1 MDGKDQTSS
10 SLGEDNYAKPK
21 KFSIKRAK
29 EADIKS
35 SSGNEQEESDNYS
48 GNSDINLVEDDI
60 VVEDDS
66 TQPEDV
72 VTPKAKEVK
81 ITKSKDFP
89 LNKIRENLNPET
101 NAVISKIES
110 KVSKKEVASLVKN
123 MEDNKSMIFENKVA
137 DPFES
142 LSNSDVKALSKKL
155 DEWSVPKEASDLNAT
170 VILAWLNKTKK

>member
-10 SLGEDNYAKPK
+10 SLGEDKYAKPK

-48 GNSDINLVEDDI
+48 GDSEINLVEDEVI
-60 VVEDDS
+60 VEDNS
-66 TQPEDV
+66 SQHEEIP
-72 VTPKAKEVK
+72 TPKAKEVK

-89 LNKIRENLNPET
+89 LEKIRDNLNAET
-101 NAVISKIES
+101 KVALSKVES
-110 KVSKKEVASLVKN
+110 SVSKKEVASLVKN
-123 MEDNKSMIFENKVA
+123 MEENKSMIFENKVV
-137 DPFES
+137 DTFES
-142 LSNSDVKALSKKL
+142 LSNADVKALSKKL